1 MPLIMFVS
9 SSFNT
14 YVNLLKKKIST
25 NIDAD
30 MPNTKRNHANDSL
43 EVPIG
48 PITRVRAKKL
58 KEALNELVQNIW
70 RKMDLR
76 GLGHLRSMKDNL

>member
-1 MPLIMFVS
+1 V
-9 SSFNT
+9 
-14 YVNLLKKKIST
+14 
-25 NIDAD
+25 
-30 MPNTKRNHANDSL
+30 